1 MEFRKMVTEKIY
13 GLFDCFA
20 FSLMMVVR
28 ALGRMSIDLVVTVSY
43 PIP

>member
-1 MEFRKMVTEKIY
+1 MIY
-13 GLFDCFA
+13 GLFDCFV

-28 ALGRMSIDLVVTVSY
+28 ALGRMSIYLVVTVSY